1 MSPIQIPDDIN
12 FAEMKRLLAE
22 IAKRMN
28 MVTQNGQIVT
38 NDSSESNQMI
48 FSEKNWIISIY
59 VPTTE

>member
-28 MVTQNGQIVT
+28 TVTQNGQIVT

-59 VPTTE
+59 VATTE

>member
-59 VPTTE
+59 VPTAE